1 FSSYRHWTFTAAVGV
16 GFEIEYSFQPWIWY
30 GSLFTFS
37 FKRVEPDVK
46 LCPYPLLRSSV
57 NITNVPDIER
67 LGPIRCP
74 FRTISSV
81 PGREILLNLND
92 LAGSTFLQ
100 RQENGDFRASSF
112 GISKR
117 QIDKIDFVLEG
128 LSPYHSPRYNITF
141 KELTEESCY
150 CDEAYVVVG
159 TEPVRITSPEFPI
172 THCSKV
178 RCKRRFI
185 HNDTIRHDS
194 QPTFV
199 ATVHF
204 LRTES
209 YGYIQFYSDGITMD
223 RQVFKNC

>member
-1 FSSYRHWTFTAAVGV
+1 FSSHRLWTFTAAVGV
-16 GFEIEYSFQPWIWY
+16 GFDIGYKFQLRN
-30 GSLFTFS
+30 SSFTFS
-37 FKRVEPDVK
+37 FKRVERDVK

-67 LGPIRCP
+67 RGPIRCP
-74 FRTISSV
+74 FRIISSV

-92 LAGSTFLQ
+92 LAGTTFLQ
-100 RQENGDFRASSF
+100 RPENGDFRDTPS
-112 GISKR
+112 GVLKR
-117 QIDKIDFVLEG
+117 QHDEIDFVLEG
-128 LSPYHSPRYNITF
+128 LSPYRLPRYNITF
-141 KELTEESCY
+141 KELTEEPCY

-159 TEPVRITSPEFPI
+159 TEPVHITSPEFPI

-185 HNDTIRHDS
+185 HNDTLRHDS

-204 LRTES
+204 LSTEA
-209 YGYIQFYSDGITMD
+209 YGYIQFYSDGIDMKQ
-223 RQVFKNC
+223 QVFKNCF